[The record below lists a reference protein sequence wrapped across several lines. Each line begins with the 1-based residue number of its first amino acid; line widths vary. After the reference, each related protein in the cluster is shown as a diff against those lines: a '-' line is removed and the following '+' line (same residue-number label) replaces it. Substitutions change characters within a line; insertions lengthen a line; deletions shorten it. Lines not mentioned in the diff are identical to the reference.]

1 MLPDHGRDE
10 VGRNLWRLSGPS
22 PHLTLGAVFPSSPS
36 RRHQKGNFH
45 FASCGRIGDV
55 WNISRSPY
63 VLTFAMRWMPNA
75 HLHTRQALP
84 VSLYAYARSCNGL
97 MGNRAFL
104 HSPSLSGP
112 QFELHELSEVNLRH
126 TIFLQPLPLEALMT
140 SRPEGQTPGREGFV
154 ALFQVSTFPKV
165 LGLGRERLRDSS
177 IPLLLLG
184 GDLCKWFFKAVWLH
198 CFSVV
203 LFFAKEVG

>member
-63 VLTFAMRWMPNA
+63 VLTFAMCWMPNA

-84 VSLYAYARSCNGL
+84 VSLYTYARSCNGL

-104 HSPSLSGP
+104 HSPSLSVPPVWVAWAIWSEPETRNISAVFASGGVNDVKAWGP
-112 QFELHELSEVNLRH
+112 DPRQGGLCGSV
-126 TIFLQPLPLEALMT
+126 
-140 SRPEGQTPGREGFV
+140 PG
-154 ALFQVSTFPKV
+154 
-165 LGLGRERLRDSS
+165 
-177 IPLLLLG
+177 
-184 GDLCKWFFKAVWLH
+184 
-198 CFSVV
+198 
-203 LFFAKEVG
+203 